1 MSKNENEAF
10 EVLERFKV
18 QRRVRKS
25 LDEPFFGKQGE
36 GHLTLEVN
44 KSTLTCT
51 IAYNNGQVIT
61 HRQDVEYYA

>member
-1 MSKNENEAF
+1 MSENENEAF

-18 QRRVRKS
+18 QGRVRKS

-51 IAYNNGQVIT
+51 IKYNNGQVIT
-61 HRQDVEYYA
+61 HKSDIVYYA